1 MAQFGEET
9 GATDGECQV
18 VHIESYLILRS
29 ILISCIRVGIGDE
42 MVVCVCNAIKE
53 KDLRAAVQ
61 SGAEKPSTVYAQ
73 LGRKPKCGQCLAF
86 AESIIKSEVAT
97 A

>member
-1 MAQFGEET
+1 
-9 GATDGECQV
+9 
-18 VHIESYLILRS
+18 
-29 ILISCIRVGIGDE
+29 

-53 KDLRAAVQ
+53 KDLRAAVR
-61 SGAEKPSTVYAQ
+61 SGADRPSQVYAE

-86 AESIIKSEVAT
+86 ALSIIKSEVAT

>member
-1 MAQFGEET
+1 
-9 GATDGECQV
+9 
-18 VHIESYLILRS
+18 
-29 ILISCIRVGIGDE
+29 

-53 KDLRAAVQ
+53 KDLRAAVR
-61 SGAEKPSTVYAQ
+61 SGADKPSAVYAQ

-86 AESIIKSEVAT
+86 AQSIIRSEVAT

>member
-1 MAQFGEET
+1 
-9 GATDGECQV
+9 
-18 VHIESYLILRS
+18 
-29 ILISCIRVGIGDE
+29 

-53 KDLRAAVQ
+53 KDLRAAVR
-61 SGAEKPSTVYAQ
+61 SGADRPSQVYAL

-86 AESIIKSEVAT
+86 AQTIIRSEIAT

>member
-1 MAQFGEET
+1 
-9 GATDGECQV
+9 
-18 VHIESYLILRS
+18 
-29 ILISCIRVGIGDE
+29 

-53 KDLRAAVQ
+53 KDLRAAVR
-61 SGAEKPSTVYAQ
+61 SGADRPSKVYAQ

-86 AESIIKSEVAT
+86 ARTIIQSEVAT

>member
-1 MAQFGEET
+1 
-9 GATDGECQV
+9 
-18 VHIESYLILRS
+18 
-29 ILISCIRVGIGDE
+29 

-61 SGAEKPSTVYAQ
+61 SGADKPSQVYAQ
-73 LGRKPKCGQCLAF
+73 LGRKPKCGQCLSF
-86 AESIIKSEVAT
+86 AQSIIRSEIAT